1 MPLLMPLPLA
11 WFVTI
16 CLTVNSGDIAIATTY
31 DYEAEGWLHHT
42 IDRSSQGADGVRLA
56 DLNGDGL
63 LDLATGWEEGGIV
76 RVYLNPGPDRAK
88 APWPA
93 VTVGQVVT
101 PEDAVIVDLD
111 GDGFPDV
118 VSSCEGNTRTVFVH
132 WNPGDPAALLD
143 PDAWTTEPIPAT
155 VGKQQWMWCEP
166 MQVDGRFGVDLVVAG
181 KNDGA
186 SLGWLEAPEN
196 ARDLSAWRWHPIRPV
211 GWIMSIVA
219 RDLDLDGDLD
229 LICSDRR
236 GDRRGV
242 FWLERQGTAHSAEW
256 VEHAIGGEDAEVMFL
271 DVADLNGREDIL
283 VATRDRGVLIFR
295 QGDEAWRSYRIP
307 LGDAI
312 GTGKAVAVG
321 ELNGDGWLHLVV
333 STENARGKHGLVQI
347 TWTGNKIGGPVRL
360 RTISGVQEGTKFD
373 LVRLIDLD
381 GDGDLDVLTCEET
394 DGLGVIWYENPGL
407 NQQRR

>member
-1 MPLLMPLPLA
+1 MPLLTLPLA
-11 WFVTI
+11 WLLAIGLVIDDPHVASVFE
-16 CLTVNSGDIAIATTY
+16 LDGD
-31 DYEAEGWLHHT
+31 GWVRHT
-42 IDRSSQGADGVRLA
+42 IDDSSSGADGVRLA

-76 RVYLNPGPDRAK
+76 RAYLNPGPDRAK

-93 VTVGQVVT
+93 VTVGQVAS

-111 GDGFPDV
+111 GDGFPDI
-118 VSSCEGNTRTVFVH
+118 VSSCEGKTQTVFVH

-143 PDAWTTEPIPAT
+143 PEAWTTEPIPAT
-155 VGKQQWMWCEP
+155 VGMQQWMWCVP

-196 ARDLSAWRWHPIRPV
+196 PRNLSAWRWHPIRPV
-211 GWIMSIVA
+211 GWIMSLLA
-219 RDLDLDGDLD
+219 HDLDFDGDLD
-229 LICSDRR
+229 LIGSDRR

-242 FWLERQGTAHSAEW
+242 FWLERRGPAHSTEW
-256 VEHAIGGEDAEVMFL
+256 VEHPIGGEDAEVMFL

-283 VATRDRGVLIFR
+283 VATRDRGVQIFR
-295 QGDEAWRSYRIP
+295 TEEDSWQSSRIP

-347 TWTGNKIGGPVRL
+347 TWIGKTIDGPVRL
-360 RTISGVQEGTKFD
+360 RTISGAQEGTKFD

-394 DGLGVIWYENPGL
+394 DGLGVIWYENPGPDL
-407 NQQRR
+407 ERR

>member
-1 MPLLMPLPLA
+1 MPLLTLPLA
-11 WFVTI
+11 WLLAIGLVIDDPHVASVFE
-16 CLTVNSGDIAIATTY
+16 LDGD
-31 DYEAEGWLHHT
+31 GWVRHT
-42 IDRSSQGADGVRLA
+42 IDDSSSGADGVRLA
-56 DLNGDGL
+56 DLDGDGL

-76 RVYLNPGPDRAK
+76 RAYLNPGPDRAK

-93 VTVGQVVT
+93 VTVGSVAS

-143 PDAWTTEPIPAT
+143 PEAWTTEPIPAT
-155 VGKQQWMWCEP
+155 VGVQQWMWCEP
-166 MQVDGRFGVDLVVAG
+166 MQVDGRFGVDLILAG

-186 SLGWLEAPEN
+186 TLGWLEAPEN
-196 ARDLSAWRWHPIRPV
+196 PRNLRAWRWHPIRPV
-211 GWIMSIVA
+211 GWIMSLLA
-219 RDLDLDGDLD
+219 HDLDFDGDLD
-229 LICSDRR
+229 LIGSDRR

-242 FWLERQGTAHSAEW
+242 FWLERRGPAHSPEW
-256 VEHAIGGEDAEVMFL
+256 VEHPIGGEDAEVMFL

-283 VATRDRGVLIFR
+283 VATRDQGVLIFR
-295 QGDEAWRSYRIP
+295 TEEDSWQSYRIP

-347 TWTGNKIGGPVRL
+347 TWIGKTIDGPVRL
-360 RTISGVQEGTKFD
+360 RTISEAQEGTKFD

-394 DGLGVIWYENPGL
+394 DGLGVIWYENPGPDL
-407 NQQRR
+407 ERR